1 MKQEEITKAPKRNPG
16 SLPRGLGPSHVAG
29 AVVSQKKTFVV
40 AKGW

>member
-1 MKQEEITKAPKRNPG
+1 MKLEEITTGFPP
-16 SLPRGLGPSHVAG
+16 PGLGPSHVAG